1 MCTPAS
7 FVLTRDRV
15 CWSRVTNSHEDIIR
29 EYTLHVD
36 GARGPNVVRVE
47 ITPGDGN
54 YFSDPATWIFCTDQD
69 QFPEWYDPARDEAR
83 TRAALPEWHQ
93 YHCCSQDA
101 EGPNASLLGGDMVT
115 QTAGNDSTLKAGYR
129 STLTA
134 GKRSTLTA
142 GDDSTLKAGNDSTL
156 KAGNRSTLKAGDGS
170 TLTAGYQTI
179 QISHWYDNGWR
190 VATRVVTEAE
200 ADKWWHVSKGAWR
213 ECTPDEIATAESK
226 ITG

>member
-47 ITPGDGN
+47 ITPGDEN

-101 EGPNASLLGGDMVT
+101 KGPNASLLGGDMVT
-115 QTAGNDSTLKAGYR
+115 QTAGDL
-129 STLTA
+129 
-134 GKRSTLTA
+134 
-142 GDDSTLKAGNDSTL
+142 STLKAGNDSTL
-156 KAGNRSTLKAGDGS
+156 TAGNRSTLTAGDGS